1 MKWANFDMCR
11 TLVKFKVQVLDM
23 CQVHNESVWHL
34 SFWIWKIS
42 PLIGSRWANFDMC
55 RTLVK
60 FKVQVLDMCQV
71 HNESVW
77 HLSFWIWK
85 ISPLIGSRWANFP
98 REKNTSEVRIFQE
111 EKFSLPPS
119 SKIRPA
125 TAISRAKKLIL
136 CLVLVSCWSSPH
148 SDFFN
153 THIWYRSESTSGCL
167 VCLRSGSVH
176 HDTRLGIVLVIGSEG
191 DRHNR
196 NDGKILNWLNPNFY
210 HCICCLII
218 ARIFVCF
225 FVVIFRPNCLV
236 HSKILKSRHA
246 YCKSILQLV
255 SEP

>member
-1 MKWANFDMCR
+1 MCR

-34 SFWIWKIS
+34 SFWIWK
-42 PLIGSRWANFDMC
+42 F
-55 RTLVK
+55 
-60 FKVQVLDMCQV
+60 F
-71 HNESVW
+71 
-77 HLSFWIWK
+77 
-85 ISPLIGSRWANFP
+85 PLIGSRWANFP
-98 REKNTSEVRIFQE
+98 REKNTCGVWIFQE

-125 TAISRAKKLIL
+125 TTISRAENWFLSL
-136 CLVLVSCWSSPH
+136 DLVSCWLSPH

-167 VCLRSGSVH
+167 VWLNRDSNH
-176 HDTRLGIVLVIGSEG
+176 YDTRLGIVLVIGSEG

-218 ARIFVCF
+218 ARIFVWF
-225 FVVIFRPNCLV
+225 LLWYSAQIVWFIAKF
-236 HSKILKSRHA
+236 
-246 YCKSILQLV
+246 
-255 SEP
+255 